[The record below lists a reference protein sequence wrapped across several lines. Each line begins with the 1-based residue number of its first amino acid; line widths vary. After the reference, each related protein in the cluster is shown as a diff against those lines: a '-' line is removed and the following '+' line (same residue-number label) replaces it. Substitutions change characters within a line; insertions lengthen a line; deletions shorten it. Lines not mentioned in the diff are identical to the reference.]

1 MLHLSCIRFFM
12 SFSVTIKYFMGP
24 MQLSDDSGL
33 FFDAIFCFIFC
44 YIELYDVKF
53 VENIMSYD

>member
-1 MLHLSCIRFFM
+1 MRFFM